1 MHSSSSRLWNHVYF
15 TVLKNM
21 SFEFEEDI
29 YEHLEVPEIFPF
41 LELIHLSVYLA

>member
-1 MHSSSSRLWNHVYF
+1 
-15 TVLKNM
+15 M

-29 YEHLEVPEIFPF
+29 YEEHLKVLDVFLS

>member
-1 MHSSSSRLWNHVYF
+1 MYF

-29 YEHLEVPEIFPF
+29 YEEHLEVPEVFLF
-41 LELIHLSVYLA
+41 LELIHLSVYLP